1 MRHACVWQ
9 VHERGRAKYVI
20 FCVTVKHICT
30 VEVVRW
36 FSFRIHVVMIVIRV
50 TTADGHAVSS
60 YKPPLLIRIV
70 DVAVFIICVTFEA
83 TIDFVSPGLQNLMT
97 VQPVCSVCYNKIT
110 ERLHDL
116 FNYVWTCSRTAVFVT
131 TKTCQGD

>member
-1 MRHACVWQ
+1 MRHARVWQ
-9 VHERGRAKYVI
+9 IHERGRDKYVI
-20 FCVTVKHICT
+20 FYVIMKHVCT

-36 FSFRIHVVMIVIRV
+36 FYSFQVHVVMIAIRV

-60 YKPPLLIRIV
+60 DKPPLLIRTV

-83 TIDFVSPGLQNLMT
+83 TIDFVFPGLQNLII

-110 ERLHDL
+110 ERLYDL
-116 FNYVWTCSRTAVFVT
+116 FNYVWTCRRTAVFVPT
-131 TKTCQGD
+131 